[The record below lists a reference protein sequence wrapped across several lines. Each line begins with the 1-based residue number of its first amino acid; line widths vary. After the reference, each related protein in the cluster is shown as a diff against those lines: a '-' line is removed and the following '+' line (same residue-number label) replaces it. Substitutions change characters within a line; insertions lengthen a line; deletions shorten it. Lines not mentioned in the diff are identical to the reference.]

1 MKPNHS
7 YLCTKECAH
16 DGFTFKEEEFYDT
29 DVNGDLVDD
38 VEISHHISENL
49 EENFLDEDEVRYC
62 LTPKGCLS
70 CVLEDLGIS
79 EFQLEDRKLDICFF
93 VLETRMKQN
102 GFVIGEPN
110 EGCETT
116 ETPESIFKK
125 TIPLFYDIDDNT
137 VDESWILFVDLLNK
151 HQDGGNR

>member
-7 YLCTKECAH
+7 YLCITPWIVNDQKI
-16 DGFTFKEEEFYDT
+16 FTDEEYYDT
-29 DVNGDLVDD
+29 DENGKLID
-38 VEISHHISENL
+38 
-49 EENFLDEDEVRYC
+49 NFGEHTECPDESWFIDEDEVHYC

-79 EFQLEDRKLDICFF
+79 LDGRKFDICFF
-93 VLETRMKQN
+93 VLETRMKQD

-137 VDESWILFVDLLNK
+137 LDAAWILFVDLLNR

>member
-49 EENFLDEDEVRYC
+49 EENFLDEDEVQYC

-70 CVLEDLGIS
+70 W
-79 EFQLEDRKLDICFF
+79 EFHWRVGNLIF
-93 VLETRMKQN
+93 V
-102 GFVIGEPN
+102 
-110 EGCETT
+110 
-116 ETPESIFKK
+116 S
-125 TIPLFYDIDDNT
+125 LFLSQ
-137 VDESWILFVDLLNK
+137 E
-151 HQDGGNR
+151 

>member
-7 YLCTKECAH
+7 YLCITPWIVNDQKI
-16 DGFTFKEEEFYDT
+16 FTDEEYYDT
-29 DVNGDLVDD
+29 DENGKLID
-38 VEISHHISENL
+38 
-49 EENFLDEDEVRYC
+49 NFGEHTECPDESWFIDEDEVQYC

-79 EFQLEDRKLDICFF
+79 LDGRKFDICFF
-93 VLETRMKQN
+93 VLETRMRNN
-102 GFVIGEPN
+102 GFVAGDPL
-110 EGCETT
+110 EGRETT

-137 VDESWILFVDLLNK
+137 VDAAWILFVDLLNK

>member
-7 YLCTKECAH
+7 YLCITPWIVNDQKI
-16 DGFTFKEEEFYDT
+16 FTDEEYYDT
-29 DVNGDLVDD
+29 DENGKLID
-38 VEISHHISENL
+38 
-49 EENFLDEDEVRYC
+49 NFGEHTECPDESWFIDEDEVRYC

-79 EFQLEDRKLDICFF
+79 LDGRKFDICFF

-137 VDESWILFVDLLNK
+137 LDAAWILFVDLLNK

>member
-7 YLCTKECAH
+7 YLCITPWIVNDQEV
-16 DGFTFKEEEFYDT
+16 FTREEFYDT
-29 DVNGDLVDD
+29 DENGKLIDNFGEHTECPD
-38 VEISHHISENL
+38 ESW
-49 EENFLDEDEVRYC
+49 FLDEDEVHYY

-70 CVLEDLGIS
+70 CALEDLGIS
-79 EFQLEDRKLDICFF
+79 EFQLEDKKLNVCFF

-110 EGCETT
+110 DGCKTT

-137 VDESWILFVDLLNK
+137 VDAAWILFRDLIIK
-151 HQDGGNR
+151 HQNGSN

>member
-1 MKPNHS
+1 MKSNHY
-7 YLCTKECAH
+7 YLCTKECTH
-16 DGFTFKEEEFYDT
+16 NGFTFKKEEFYDT
-29 DVNGDLVDD
+29 DINGDLVDD
-38 VEISHHISENL
+38 MEISHHISENL
-49 EENFLDEDEVRYC
+49 KENFIDGNEVKYY

-93 VLETRMKQN
+93 VFETRMKQN
-102 GFVIGEPN
+102 GFVTGEPN

-137 VDESWILFVDLLNK
+137 LDAAWILFADLLNR
-151 HQDGGNR
+151 QQNGGN

>member
-7 YLCTKECAH
+7 YLCITPWIVNDQKI
-16 DGFTFKEEEFYDT
+16 FTDEEFYDT
-29 DVNGDLVDD
+29 DENGKLIDD
-38 VEISHHISENL
+38 FGEHTECPDESWFI
-49 EENFLDEDEVRYC
+49 DEDEVRYC
-62 LTPKGCLS
+62 LTPEGCLS

-79 EFQLEDRKLDICFF
+79 EFQLDDRRLDSCFL
-93 VLETRMKQN
+93 VLNTRMKQN

-137 VDESWILFVDLLNK
+137 LDAAWILFVDLLNR
-151 HQDGGNR
+151 HQNGGN